1 MKASWAMGIVILV
14 GLSAG
19 SANAENR
26 LAFVVGNDAYRNVN
40 PLQKAVNDA
49 RSVSRGLQQ
58 LGFRVTLAEN
68 LAWRDHVEKFAA
80 FENAIQPGDTAFLF
94 YSGHGVEIDGANYLI
109 PVDAPK
115 VAPEQQSLLKDV
127 SISTDNLIQRLKAR
141 GSRTKTIG
149 LDAS

>member
-1 MKASWAMGIVILV
+1 MKVAWAMGIAILV
-14 GLSAG
+14 ALAASA
-19 SANAENR
+19 ANAENR

-109 PVDAPK
+109 PV
-115 VAPEQQSLLKDV
+115 
-127 SISTDNLIQRLKAR
+127 
-141 GSRTKTIG
+141 
-149 LDAS
+149 